1 MLRSLLHLTTFL
13 VTLIK
18 LYLTL
23 ETDQDIINEKYNV
36 KYANLTPYEK
46 QFLDKIVNY
55 DTEENLRYLILNKT
69 QDLYLEHND
78 ELYKQAEENIIFH
91 DDHLK
96 IKYLHYFLRHQHFA
110 LLYYP
115 IVERFFFK
123 LLRYMPSEVKR
134 TSRFVYYKELGH
146 DREEFLD
153 NENIIDKRIHII
165 RNRIEDAI
173 KQHYVL
179 ADDINVFNFV
189 NNSRPKLDAFFR
201 SENYTRI
208 LAEHNITLDF
218 TPQPPGTN
226 SSDHRLILNT
236 NKVTVTCLEQC

>member
-18 LYLTL
+18 LYQTL

-96 IKYLHYFLRHQHFA
+96 SYRKYQYYFDIYHE
-110 LLYYP
+110 Y
-115 IVERFFFK
+115 
-123 LLRYMPSEVKR
+123 
-134 TSRFVYYKELGH
+134 
-146 DREEFLD
+146 
-153 NENIIDKRIHII
+153 KRIYYSFLNKFYDKIFSQLK
-165 RNRIEDAI
+165 RELVTKFRLKSVDNVTPFCPNTDDFLAI
-173 KQHYVL
+173 
-179 ADDINVFNFV
+179 
-189 NNSRPKLDAFFR
+189 
-201 SENYTRI
+201 
-208 LAEHNITLDF
+208 
-218 TPQPPGTN
+218 
-226 SSDHRLILNT
+226 
-236 NKVTVTCLEQC
+236 

>member
-96 IKYLHYFLRHQHFA
+96 IKFKHHFDTLSLFKNLYYNHVETYFYNKIVYNLLHRLKNVWRHQDRNITAFLA
-110 LLYYP
+110 REDQLR
-115 IVERFFFK
+115 ER
-123 LLRYMPSEVKR
+123 
-134 TSRFVYYKELGH
+134 
-146 DREEFLD
+146 
-153 NENIIDKRIHII
+153 
-165 RNRIEDAI
+165 
-173 KQHYVL
+173 
-179 ADDINVFNFV
+179 
-189 NNSRPKLDAFFR
+189 
-201 SENYTRI
+201 YTRI
-208 LAEHNITLDF
+208 ISIVDYCLRTHYLHVDDSLYRNFFNYSRAHLQKTVYDPLWKQYREDTLEDMF
-218 TPQPPGTN
+218 YSAG
-226 SSDHRLILNT
+226 R
-236 NKVTVTCLEQC
+236 